1 MIRLLLLSFFFFLT
15 LRADF
20 WSVADSNETNNTI
33 VELPKVLYL
42 NFTKMPE
49 RIVRGEIF
57 SVTIKTL
64 STVQEIEDVEY
75 ELSNFEGVEPL
86 NYSLPYREIYPKYYD
101 DTFYFLATK
110 SKVKLPDFTATLID
124 GRENQYKKTTLSGN
138 TINVIT
144 LNPKKDYANIIA
156 NSFELAEYRT
166 TSYDK
171 THNIVVFVANA
182 QNCNIKSFQLNNV
195 YKQGIESSTESIFDS
210 KITYYAVIDKKI
222 QNFSF
227 SYFNL
232 IKNKFVKIDIPIIV
246 DDDSVTTQTDLK
258 PKDQSRE
265 MLKMS
270 IAASVAFIALLFV
283 LYRKKYIYAV
293 FILIPLLYIS
303 YTLVPTKDICI
314 KSGSNI
320 RLLPVENGTIFET
333 TQSVIRLEKEGS
345 VKEFIKVKLQNQKI
359 GWVKNEDICSN

>member
-1 MIRLLLLSFFFFLT
+1 
-15 LRADF
+15 
-20 WSVADSNETNNTI
+20 
-33 VELPKVLYL
+33 
-42 NFTKMPE
+42 
-49 RIVRGEIF
+49 
-57 SVTIKTL
+57 
-64 STVQEIEDVEY
+64 
-75 ELSNFEGVEPL
+75 
-86 NYSLPYREIYPKYYD
+86 
-101 DTFYFLATK
+101 LATK